1 MNPSPDLAVP
11 ITVRIARLPSLPFD
25 EIKSLWQ
32 RLYGKPAP
40 THNRPYLERRLAY
53 RLQELE
59 YAGVHPDLLARNKER
74 IDALVQQQSRKKRI
88 RGELVQLVPGTVLTR
103 DFLGVEY
110 RVTTLP
116 DGQYEYN
123 GKPYRSLT
131 AIANEISGTRW
142 SGPAFFGLREKSK
155 GKKK

>member
-11 ITVRIARLPSLPFD
+11 VVVRIARLPDLPFA
-25 EIKSLWQ
+25 EIKALWQ
-32 RLYGKPAP
+32 QLYGKPAP

-59 YAGVHPDLLARNKER
+59 YAKVNPDLLTRNKER
-74 IDALVQQQSRKKRI
+74 IDALVEQQSRKRRL
-88 RGELVQLVPGTVLTR
+88 RGETVNLVPGTILR
-103 DFLGVEY
+103 REFQGVEHQ
-110 RVTTLP
+110 VTTLP
-116 DGQYEYN
+116 DGQFEYH

-142 SGPAFFGLREKSK
+142 SGPAFFGLREKTK
-155 GKKK
+155 EKKK

>member
-1 MNPSPDLAVP
+1 MNPSQDMA
-11 ITVRIARLPSLPFD
+11 VRIARLPDLPFE

-32 RLYGKPAP
+32 RLFGKPTP
-40 THNRPYLERRLAY
+40 THNRSYLERRLAY

-59 YAGVHPDLLARNKER
+59 YASVHPDLLVRNKER

-88 RGELVQLVPGTVLTR
+88 RGEVVRLIPGTVLTR
-103 DFLGVEY
+103 DFMGVEH

-155 GKKK
+155 GKNK

>member
-1 MNPSPDLAVP
+1 MNPSQDMAVRM
-11 ITVRIARLPSLPFD
+11 TVRIARLPDLPFE

-32 RLYGKPAP
+32 RLFGKPTP

-59 YAGVHPDLLARNKER
+59 YAGVHPELLIRNKER

-88 RGELVQLVPGTVLTR
+88 RGEVVRLIPGTVLTR
-103 DFLGVEY
+103 DFMGVEY

-116 DGQYEYN
+116 DGQY
-123 GKPYRSLT
+123 
-131 AIANEISGTRW
+131 
-142 SGPAFFGLREKSK
+142 
-155 GKKK
+155 